1 MIICALII
9 NMIGGVYMDK
19 EDCIF
24 CKIIKKQIPC
34 EIVYEDDKVMGF
46 KDISPQAPVHIV
58 IIPKEHFDNLNC
70 IKEDQAEILGHIF
83 VVAKKIAQIMD
94 IEQSGYRV
102 VTNCG
107 EQGGQTV
114 EHIHFHL
121 LGGRMLQWPPG

>member
-1 MIICALII
+1 M
-9 NMIGGVYMDK
+9 MGGDYMNE

-34 EIVYEDDKVMGF
+34 EVVYEDDKVIGF

-58 IIPKEHFDNLNC
+58 IIPKEHFDDLNC
-70 IKEDQAEILGHIF
+70 IKEDQAQILGHIF
-83 VVAKKIAQIMD
+83 IVAKKIAQSLGIA
-94 IEQSGYRV
+94 QSGYRV

>member
-1 MIICALII
+1 
-9 NMIGGVYMDK
+9 VEK

-34 EIVYEDDKVMGF
+34 EMVYEDDKVIGF
-46 KDISPQAPVHIV
+46 KDISPQAPIHIV
-58 IIPKEHFDNLNC
+58 IIPKEHFADLNC
-70 IKEDQAEILGHIF
+70 LNEAQSEIIGYIF
-83 VVAKKIAQIMD
+83 MVAKQIARTLGIA
-94 IEQSGYRV
+94 ESGYRL

-114 EHIHFHL
+114 QHIHFHL

>member
-1 MIICALII
+1 M
-9 NMIGGVYMDK
+9 VK

-34 EIVYEDDKVMGF
+34 EIVYEDDEVIGF

-58 IIPKEHFDNLNC
+58 IIPKEHFDDLNC
-70 IKEDQAEILGHIF
+70 LKEHQSEIIGHIF
-83 VVAKKIAQIMD
+83 IAAKKIAKTLEIA
-94 IEQSGYRV
+94 ESGYRV

-107 EQGGQTV
+107 KQGGQTV
-114 EHIHFHL
+114 GHIHFHL

>member
-1 MIICALII
+1 M
-9 NMIGGVYMDK
+9 GR

-34 EIVYEDDKVMGF
+34 EIIYEDDEVMGF
-46 KDISPQAPVHIV
+46 KDISPQAPIHIV
-58 IIPKEHFDNLNC
+58 IIPKEHFDNLNSLSEEQTK
-70 IKEDQAEILGHIF
+70 IIGHIF
-83 VVAKKIAQIMD
+83 IVAKKIARSLGID
-94 IEQSGYRV
+94 ESGYRV

-121 LGGRMLQWPPG
+121 LGGRMLKWPPG

>member
-1 MIICALII
+1 ML
-9 NMIGGVYMDK
+9 GGDYMDK

-34 EIVYEDDKVMGF
+34 EMVYEDDRVIGF

-58 IIPKEHFDNLNC
+58 IIPKEHFDDLNC
-70 IKEDQAEILGHIF
+70 IKEEQAEILGHIF
-83 VVAKKIAQIMD
+83 IVAKKIAQTMD
-94 IEQSGYRV
+94 IAQSGYRV

>member
-1 MIICALII
+1 MER
-9 NMIGGVYMDK
+9 

-34 EIVYEDDKVMGF
+34 ELVYEDDKVIGF
-46 KDISPQAPVHIV
+46 KDISPQAPIHII
-58 IIPKEHFDNLNC
+58 IIPKEHISDLNC
-70 IKEDQAEILGHIF
+70 LNVEQAEIIGHIF
-83 VVAKKIAQIMD
+83 IVAKEIAQTLGIA
-94 IEQSGYRV
+94 ESGYRI

-114 EHIHFHL
+114 QHIHFHL

>member
-1 MIICALII
+1 MEKA
-9 NMIGGVYMDK
+9 
-19 EDCIF
+19 DCIF

-34 EIVYEDDKVMGF
+34 EMVYEDDKVIGF

-58 IIPKEHFDNLNC
+58 IIPKEHVDDVNSLSEEQSV
-70 IKEDQAEILGHIF
+70 IIGHIF
-83 VVAKKIAQIMD
+83 IVAKEIAKILGVA
-94 IEQSGYRV
+94 ESGYRV

-107 EQGGQTV
+107 EHGGQTV

>member
-1 MIICALII
+1 M
-9 NMIGGVYMDK
+9 MGGDYMDK

-34 EIVYEDDKVMGF
+34 EIVYEDDMVMGF
-46 KDISPQAPVHIV
+46 KDISSQAPVHIV

-83 VVAKKIAQIMD
+83 MVAKKIAQTMD

>member
-1 MIICALII
+1 M
-9 NMIGGVYMDK
+9 NE

-34 EIVYEDDKVMGF
+34 EVVYEDDKVIGF

-58 IIPKEHFDNLNC
+58 IIPKEHFDDLNC
-70 IKEDQAEILGHIF
+70 IKEDQAQILGHIF
-83 VVAKKIAQIMD
+83 IVAKKIAQSLGIAK
-94 IEQSGYRV
+94 SGYRV